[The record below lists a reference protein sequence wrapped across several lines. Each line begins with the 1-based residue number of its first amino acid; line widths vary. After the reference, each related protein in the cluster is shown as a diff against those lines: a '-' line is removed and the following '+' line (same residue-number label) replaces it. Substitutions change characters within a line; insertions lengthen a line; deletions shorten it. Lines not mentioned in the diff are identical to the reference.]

1 MHKTKDILFLP
12 LERLFLNIREK
23 KDTTKIRCRLIK
35 NMSKD
40 TQSQSKTVNRAI
52 KLAMNLS
59 DLTISVFA
67 CYRNDVFKQQIW
79 SFSVP

>member
-1 MHKTKDILFLP
+1 M
-12 LERLFLNIREK
+12 R
-23 KDTTKIRCRLIK
+23 
-35 NMSKD
+35 KD
-40 TQSQSKTVNRAI
+40 TQSQSKTLERVI

-67 CYRNDVFKQQIW
+67 CYRNDAFKQQIQ

>member
-1 MHKTKDILFLP
+1 MASTCVKLKIFYSFCWKDYFGIFG
-12 LERLFLNIREK
+12 K

-40 TQSQSKTVNRAI
+40 TQSQLKTLERVI
-52 KLAMNLS
+52 KLVMNLS

-67 CYRNDVFKQQIW
+67 CYRNDAFLK
-79 SFSVP
+79 